1 VRTIYT
7 ERGNIPPKISTEKKN
22 PKIPYMVMHVT
33 DDSSNNYLTLAK
45 AFWDNLNN
53 VTEYTRHLTSVR
65 KDTDCYSYGS
75 IGTYFCHL

>member
-1 VRTIYT
+1 
-7 ERGNIPPKISTEKKN
+7 
-22 PKIPYMVMHVT
+22 MHVT